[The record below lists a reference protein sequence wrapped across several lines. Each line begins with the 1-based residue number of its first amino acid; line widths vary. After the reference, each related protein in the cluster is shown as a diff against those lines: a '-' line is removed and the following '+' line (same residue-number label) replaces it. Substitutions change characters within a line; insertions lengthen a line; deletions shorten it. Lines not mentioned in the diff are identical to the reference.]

1 MTGIILHH
9 YGSSP
14 FSEKVRVAFGIKGL
28 AWQSVDIPPMMP
40 KPDLTPL
47 TGGYRKTPVMQIG
60 ADIYCDTQLILRE
73 IDHRHMAPTLYPGL
87 SRGLAEAV
95 AFWADHQVF
104 AAAAT
109 IAFGAFGEK
118 LPDAF
123 IEDRAKFSGRP
134 MDKSK
139 FKKQAAVM
147 AGPLRAHLGWIEQAL
162 ADGRAFL
169 FGDQPSLADL
179 AVYHCV
185 WFVRDRARVQ
195 DLADYARLND
205 WADRMKAFGHGSR
218 SELDA
223 KAALEIART
232 ATPKSTAGVMENALG
247 LQEGAMVSVTPD
259 DTGRDTVTG
268 ALVALDSQSVTLR
281 HTAPECGE
289 VHVHFPRTGFMIL
302 PAKS

>member
-40 KPDLTPL
+40 KPDLMPL

-73 IDHRHMAPTLYPGL
+73 IEHRHMAPTFYPGL

-95 AFWADHQVF
+95 AYWADHQVF

-195 DLADYARLND
+195 DLADYAGLND

-223 KAALEIART
+223 KAALEIARA
-232 ATPKSTAGVMENALG
+232 ATPKSTGGVMANALG

-281 HTAPECGE
+281 HAAPECGE
-289 VHVHFPRTGFMIL
+289 VHVHFPRAGFMIL